1 VKGGEPMNT
10 QIIIS
15 IISLIGVII
24 TGISTILTVS
34 SKLAVSQAVQDEQMK
49 SIKEQLKEVVVV
61 SKEIPVMK
69 YQMAEYDKRLKR
81 LEEEK

>member
-1 VKGGEPMNT
+1 MST
-10 QIIIS
+10 QIIVS
-15 IISLIGVII
+15 IISLIGVIV

-69 YQMAEYDKRLKR
+69 YQMAEYEKRLKR
-81 LEEEK
+81 LEEDK

>member
-1 VKGGEPMNT
+1 MNT

>member
-1 VKGGEPMNT
+1 MSV
-10 QIIIS
+10 QIVVS

-69 YQMAEYDKRLKR
+69 YQMAEYEKRLKR
-81 LEEEK
+81 LEEHK

>member
-1 VKGGEPMNT
+1 MT
-10 QIIIS
+10 AQIIVS

-34 SKLAVSQAVQDEQMK
+34 SKLAISQAVQDEQMK
-49 SIKEQLKEVVVV
+49 TIKEQLKEVIVV
-61 SKEIPVMK
+61 SKEVPVIK
-69 YQMAEYDKRLKR
+69 YQMAEHEKRLKK